1 MKRFIKMQQLAII
14 VILAVILLGLGY
26 RHIVNAKQTMAPQ
39 TTTTASSSKVASS
52 TKTSSSATPTTKT
65 QKQTIDWRAPSEKK
79 AYPDLKQH
87 PHVWLD
93 VSQGKQRVYVKD
105 GNQVLY
111 TMYASTGMDNTTPN
125 GTYSIQAERGD
136 HFFNHKLNEGAN
148 YWTSWSGHGVYLFHS
163 VPTDASGNYNVAE
176 AEKLGHKA
184 SHGCVRLTIADAKW
198 INTYIP
204 FGTKVVI
211 RAS

>member
-14 VILAVILLGLGY
+14 VVLAVILLGLSY
-26 RHIVNAKQTMAPQ
+26 HHIVSAKQTMAPQ
-39 TTTTASSSKVASS
+39 VTS
-52 TKTSSSATPTTKT
+52 TSTTKSKPKST
-65 QKQTIDWRAPSEKK
+65 QKATTQKATVQKKTIDWRAPSEKK

-105 GNQVLY
+105 GNTVLY
-111 TMYASTGMDNTTPN
+111 TMYASTGMNNTTPN
-125 GTYSIQAERGD
+125 GTFTIEAERGKS
-136 HFFNHKLNEGAN
+136 FFNKSLNEGAN

-163 VPTDASGNYNVAE
+163 VPTDAAGNYNVTE

-184 SHGCVRLTIADAKW
+184 SHGCVRLTIADAQW

-204 FGTKVVI
+204 YGTKVVVHN
-211 RAS
+211 

>member
-14 VILAVILLGLGY
+14 VVLAVILLGLSY
-26 RHIVNAKQTMAPQ
+26 HHIVSAKQTMAPQ
-39 TTTTASSSKVASS
+39 VTS
-52 TKTSSSATPTTKT
+52 TSTTKSKPKST
-65 QKQTIDWRAPSEKK
+65 QKATVQKKTIDWRAPSEKK

-105 GNQVLY
+105 GNTVLY
-111 TMYASTGMDNTTPN
+111 TMYASTGMNNTTPN
-125 GTYSIQAERGD
+125 GTFTIEAERGKS
-136 HFFNHKLNEGAN
+136 FFNKSLNEGAN

-163 VPTDASGNYNVAE
+163 VPTDAAGNYNVTE

-184 SHGCVRLTIADAKW
+184 SHGCVRLTIADAQW

-204 FGTKVVI
+204 YGTKVVVHN
-211 RAS
+211 